1 MKLQML
7 LVVID
12 PTKQAQPALERAAW
26 LARQSGAA
34 LELLV
39 CEYHATLESSSLF
52 DRKSRETA
60 REHLLQERRDWLE
73 SLALPLRNEGLRVQT
88 EVRWGRPLHKVVLE
102 RASELQPDLLFK
114 AASEHG
120 KLRQL
125 LLSNSCWELIRH
137 ATVPLWLVH
146 HGAGRPYQRL
156 CAAIDPLHSFDKP
169 AALDHRLLTAAS
181 ELSSLLKL
189 EAHALH
195 CYAPLP
201 PSMLF
206 DAELVAHYPQYLQN
220 SGKEHRA
227 ALEQLQKQYPQ
238 VLANGHLIE
247 GYAEEEIPKF
257 VREQSIDLLLM
268 GAVSRSHVESALIGN
283 TAERVLEQVDC
294 DLLVFNSGPKSSV
307 PEK

>member
-12 PTKQAQPALERAAW
+12 PTKKAQPALERAAW
-26 LARQSGAA
+26 LARKSGAA

-39 CEYHATLESSSLF
+39 CEYHVSLEGSSLF

-73 SLALPLRNEGLRVQT
+73 GLALPLRNEGLQVQT
-88 EVRWGRPLHKVVLE
+88 EARWGRPLHRMVLQ
-102 RASELQPDLLFK
+102 RVSELQPDLLFK
-114 AASEHG
+114 TASEHG
-120 KLRQL
+120 ELRQML
-125 LLSNSCWELIRH
+125 LGNSCWELIRH

-146 HGAGRPYQRL
+146 HGDARHFKRL

-169 AALDHRLLTAAS
+169 AALDHRLLAAAS
-181 ELSSLLKL
+181 ELSGLLQL

-195 CYAPLP
+195 CHAPLP

-206 DAELVAHYPQYLQN
+206 DAELVAHYPQYLKD
-220 SGKEHRA
+220 SGQEHRQA
-227 ALEQLQKQYPQ
+227 FEQLQKQYPQ

-247 GYAEEEIPKF
+247 GFAEEEIPRF

-268 GAVSRSHVESALIGN
+268 GAVSRSHLESALIGN

-294 DLLVFNSGPKSSV
+294 DLLVFNSGPKSSAT
-307 PEK
+307 EK